1 MGNSTSS
8 NLKKEI
14 GMHVLVMLI
23 GVILIISGALGV
35 TMYNTMAT
43 PTSVNEGVIA
53 SNINIT
59 FITWM
64 VVGILFVFLYSMIWV
79 NESALKKCETL
90 KDNNTSNFAEKLKNM
105 KISTTTMVYL
115 VGAILITTCSEGI
128 ALHGMIKTYKG
139 LVDSK
144 GDSQDSQKTNRDL
157 ATSIY
162 NAFIVFLALDI
173 LLLVVYTVYTFK
185 LLKNFQ

>member
-1 MGNSTSS
+1 
-8 NLKKEI
+8 
-14 GMHVLVMLI
+14 
-23 GVILIISGALGV
+23 
-35 TMYNTMAT
+35 
-43 PTSVNEGVIA
+43 
-53 SNINIT
+53 
-59 FITWM
+59 
-64 VVGILFVFLYSMIWV
+64 
-79 NESALKKCETL
+79 
-90 KDNNTSNFAEKLKNM
+90 
-105 KISTTTMVYL
+105 MVYL